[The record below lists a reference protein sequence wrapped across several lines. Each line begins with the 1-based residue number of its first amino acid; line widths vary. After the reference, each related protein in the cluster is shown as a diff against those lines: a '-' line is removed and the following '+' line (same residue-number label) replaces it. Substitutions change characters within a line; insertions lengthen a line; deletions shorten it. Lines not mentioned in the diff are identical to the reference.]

1 MNREQKT
8 AAIAEIVDNI
18 NGSDAVLVVDY
29 RGLTVTQAAELR
41 DRLRET
47 DATLVVAKNTLTG
60 RAVTEVGESAEPLR
74 DFLTGPS
81 ALTYVKGDVAAAAK
95 AITTFAKDN
104 GDLPAFKGGVLDGK
118 GLAPAEI
125 EAIVGA
131 DAYVMGRHMFG
142 PGRGE
147 HDLEWTGWWGDEPP
161 YRAPVFVLSHHE
173 REPLVLQGG
182 TTFTFV
188 TSGLR
193 DAFDLAVAAA
203 GDEGRVSIAGGA
215 STLNQFL
222 AAGLVDEL
230 RLHVVPV
237 LFGAGQRLFEGV
249 PPTRLE
255 QVSSRATRHV
265 THQTYR
271 VLR

>member
-125 EAIVGA
+125 EAIAKLPSRQALYGQLVGLVASPITGLARSLGGLVGGLAIALGEVQAKKESGEIPSGDAPAASAPAEDSAPAAETQDDAAPSGDGENDVAA
-131 DAYVMGRHMFG
+131 DAAA
-142 PGRGE
+142 
-147 HDLEWTGWWGDEPP
+147 DE
-161 YRAPVFVLSHHE
+161 S
-173 REPLVLQGG
+173 
-182 TTFTFV
+182 
-188 TSGLR
+188 
-193 DAFDLAVAAA
+193 
-203 GDEGRVSIAGGA
+203 GA
-215 STLNQFL
+215 S
-222 AAGLVDEL
+222 A
-230 RLHVVPV
+230 
-237 LFGAGQRLFEGV
+237 
-249 PPTRLE
+249 
-255 QVSSRATRHV
+255 
-265 THQTYR
+265 
-271 VLR
+271 